1 MKISLVGAKL
11 FRADGRTDMTKL
23 IAAFGNFASA
33 PNISLN
39 SSEYREI
46 FPNVSEACS
55 VGVLPVNNA
64 WH

>member
-1 MKISLVGAKL
+1 MKIRPVGGKL

-23 IAAFGNFASA
+23 IAFGSFANL
-33 PNISLN
+33 PKISLN

-55 VGVLPVNNA
+55 VDVLPVNDA
-64 WH
+64 